1 MLIAENAKWDLHNRM
16 DDIIDEYLCYNG
28 SIVNMGVNPTARFA
42 IIGLNKDIALK
53 SPATACEYP

>member
-28 SIVNMGVNPTARFA
+28 SIVNMGVKLRRLDLLYHRFKQ
-42 IIGLNKDIALK
+42 G
-53 SPATACEYP
+53 YPR